1 MGMVCD
7 GRVVLTIGGISSTK
21 VDVFRSVKEVVQHFI
36 TQTSIEGYWGSTE
49 QLEALKETKLL
60 LDRNKVL
67 CQQRCQHPQNA
78 QAAEQ
83 PWKVV
88 SHVLRL
94 RRALRHHLGGDIS

>member
-7 GRVVLTIGGISSTK
+7 GRVVLTVGGISSTK

-60 LDRNKVL
+60 LDRTIALVEEEI
-67 CQQRCQHPQNA
+67 
-78 QAAEQ
+78 AEE
-83 PWKVV
+83 
-88 SHVLRL
+88 HAH
-94 RRALRHHLGGDIS
+94 ALTTDGDG